1 MALAA
6 TDEDAP
12 PQPAKAYFCWIY
24 GAAEAA
30 PLHDK
35 VQKHDYSAACWVAGA
50 FGSRLL

>member
-30 PLHDK
+30 PFMTKFKNTTIPQPAGLPGL
-35 VQKHDYSAACWVAGA
+35 SAAAY
-50 FGSRLL
+50 